1 MRGRREPRHPPPA
14 AGRAASHF
22 KAQVGGTH
30 HILRCTPQWF
40 SIFTVMQHPP
50 VYFQNIP
57 SPKRNVFTSGHAP
70 LTPQPLNTTNPAAPR
85 RVGGAAHRAAPA
97 PGVSPGL
104 LTCGACRPLLG
115 RVTFPCAD
123 GPRSVCPSPADGHW
137 MAVRRNATVQTCIQV
152 SVWTCFRRPGVG
164 ISQEWN
170 GLVAVATL
178 CNW

>member
-1 MRGRREPRHPPPA
+1 MGVASPGIRPRP
-14 AGRAASHF
+14 RAAPPL
-22 KAQVGGTH
+22 
-30 HILRCTPQWF
+30 ILKPRWEAHTTSYGAHLSGLVSSQLC
-40 SIFTVMQHPP
+40 
-50 VYFQNIP
+50 NIP
-57 SPKRNVFTSGHAP
+57 LSTSRTFHRPKGTFSPVVTPRLP
-70 LTPQPLNTTNPAAPR
+70 PQPLNTTNPAAPR

-97 PGVSPGL
+97 PSVSPGL